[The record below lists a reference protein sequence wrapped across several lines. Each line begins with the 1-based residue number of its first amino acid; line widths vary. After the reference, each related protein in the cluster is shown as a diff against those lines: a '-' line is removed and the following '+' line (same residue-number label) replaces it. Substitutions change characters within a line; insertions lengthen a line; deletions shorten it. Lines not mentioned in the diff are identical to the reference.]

1 MIIIIKNKKNKNNIV
16 DSTSES
22 SALDEQQ
29 ICLKSSG
36 QSVSKNPIRTFSN
49 VDFTNCQCNLIL
61 NTVYSQMLDH
71 CRGMKEKEKTL
82 TTILEFVEILLA
94 ALNIPQAR
102 KLLKEAEDILATVSK
117 RNRFF
122 SN

>member
-1 MIIIIKNKKNKNNIV
+1 
-16 DSTSES
+16 
-22 SALDEQQ
+22 
-29 ICLKSSG
+29 
-36 QSVSKNPIRTFSN
+36 
-49 VDFTNCQCNLIL
+49 
-61 NTVYSQMLDH
+61 MLDH